1 MKKILFFPQN
11 DSHIANME
19 SISEWLKEQ
28 GYGITYVDT
37 SNIYHQ
43 KISLGS
49 EYHIIKI
56 DLPLQT
62 SFYRLSALDRMK
74 YVYRFNKEIPDLLI
88 SEYDIL
94 IIGNDG
100 ALQRI
105 LINRFRKEKKK
116 TVMLLDGLI
125 SDYSFSLKEIVA
137 YSSHPFRDCLKRLKK
152 SIRENIVKKCAS
164 SELSPFL
171 PGLIGISPVSDI
183 FVIGTHSKEVIQR
196 INSKS
201 TVHDLGLPRF
211 WKTFNHCNFSCQ
223 DPSKVCYFPSAYKW
237 HGQFRED
244 EAQHQDIRMCCEL
257 IQQINQKY
265 AQSLQLIIKMHPR
278 ESAEDYFPYS
288 SNYDFVRIESN
299 LSVMECFN
307 TCSLFLSNLST
318 VIIEGLTIGI
328 PVYSL
333 MIHFDY
339 WKYKKSF
346 LGEDCIRKIYD
357 KQSLYTLLREKNTVS
372 ADLTL
377 IQRSRYFCNMQ
388 TSVEPICQEIIK

>member
-164 SELSPFL
+164 SELSL
-171 PGLIGISPVSDI
+171 WQTL
-183 FVIGTHSKEVIQR
+183 
-196 INSKS
+196 
-201 TVHDLGLPRF
+201 
-211 WKTFNHCNFSCQ
+211 
-223 DPSKVCYFPSAYKW
+223 
-237 HGQFRED
+237 HG
-244 EAQHQDIRMCCEL
+244 
-257 IQQINQKY
+257 
-265 AQSLQLIIKMHPR
+265 
-278 ESAEDYFPYS
+278 
-288 SNYDFVRIESN
+288 
-299 LSVMECFN
+299 
-307 TCSLFLSNLST
+307 
-318 VIIEGLTIGI
+318 
-328 PVYSL
+328 
-333 MIHFDY
+333 
-339 WKYKKSF
+339 
-346 LGEDCIRKIYD
+346 
-357 KQSLYTLLREKNTVS
+357 
-372 ADLTL
+372 
-377 IQRSRYFCNMQ
+377 
-388 TSVEPICQEIIK
+388 

>member
-1 MKKILFFPQN
+1 
-11 DSHIANME
+11 
-19 SISEWLKEQ
+19 
-28 GYGITYVDT
+28 
-37 SNIYHQ
+37 
-43 KISLGS
+43 
-49 EYHIIKI
+49 
-56 DLPLQT
+56 
-62 SFYRLSALDRMK
+62 
-74 YVYRFNKEIPDLLI
+74 
-88 SEYDIL
+88 
-94 IIGNDG
+94 
-100 ALQRI
+100 
-105 LINRFRKEKKK
+105 
-116 TVMLLDGLI
+116 
-125 SDYSFSLKEIVA
+125 
-137 YSSHPFRDCLKRLKK
+137 
-152 SIRENIVKKCAS
+152 
-164 SELSPFL
+164 
-171 PGLIGISPVSDI
+171 
-183 FVIGTHSKEVIQR
+183 
-196 INSKS
+196 
-201 TVHDLGLPRF
+201 
-211 WKTFNHCNFSCQ
+211 
-223 DPSKVCYFPSAYKW
+223 
-237 HGQFRED
+237 
-244 EAQHQDIRMCCEL
+244 
-257 IQQINQKY
+257 
-265 AQSLQLIIKMHPR
+265 MHPR